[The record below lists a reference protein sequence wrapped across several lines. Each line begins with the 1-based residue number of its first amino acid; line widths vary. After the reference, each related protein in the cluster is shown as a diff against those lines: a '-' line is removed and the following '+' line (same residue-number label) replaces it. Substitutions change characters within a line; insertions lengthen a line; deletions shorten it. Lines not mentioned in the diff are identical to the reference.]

1 MTATRIRTLL
11 ALAVVTGVL
20 GWLAINVRTGDLLA
34 LPLLAPGV
42 AALMALFELGLAKV
56 VRDKVRGH
64 ARGGRARRGGRSM
77 HPLQVARAVVLAKAS
92 STTGALL
99 TGLYAGLWLWF
110 LQHDELRVASDNAVV
125 AGLSTGASLLLV
137 VGALL
142 LERACRT
149 PEPPD

>member
-1 MTATRIRTLL
+1 MTATKIRALV
-11 ALAVVTGVL
+11 ALAVLTGVL

-42 AALMALFELGLAKV
+42 AALIAVFELGLAKV
-56 VRDKVRGH
+56 VRDQVR
-64 ARGGRARRGGRSM
+64 GRARRRVAGRSM

-110 LQHDELRVASDNAVV
+110 LQHDELRVAAHNAVV
-125 AGLSTGASLLLV
+125 AGLSTGASVLLV
-137 VGALL
+137 VAALL

-149 PEPPD
+149 PAPPG